1 MQCSEFTGLRLVPQ
15 VLPARRSDDRRRLRT
30 MSQRTE
36 LFTVRDLALVVPV
49 LGIEL
54 YELGMIGNLRQLGH
68 HRKRV
73 ALGALFTWFPIVF
86 VFKFEL
92 FSYSPFK

>member
-1 MQCSEFTGLRLVPQ
+1 MQCAQLTGLRLVPQ
-15 VLPARRSDDRRRLRT
+15 VLPARRSDDGRRFRT

-49 LGIEL
+49 LSIEL
-54 YELGMIGNLRQLGH
+54 YEFRVIGNLRQLGH

-73 ALGALFTWFPIVF
+73 TLGALFTGLPITVLARRRE
-86 VFKFEL
+86 VA
-92 FSYSPFK
+92 P